1 MNPHT
6 PSAAR
11 SPATPPPRL
20 HGCFVTGT
28 DTEVGKTRI
37 SAALLHWLAQAGW
50 SSAGFK
56 PVAAGTSLIDGQWVN
71 EDVRALRQ
79 ASSLALSDAEVGPFQ
94 FETACAPH
102 IAAALQQLAIDRAA
116 ILRAAQALASRA
128 DLLVIEGVGGFC
140 VPLGPDWDT
149 ADLACDFQL
158 PVLLVVGLRL
168 GCINHALL
176 AAEAVRARG
185 LPLAGWVGNS
195 LSPGMPWIDENVAT
209 LRQRLLQQH
218 GAPCLGLVPWLA
230 EPTPAKVAVHLD
242 NAALTSVFAPV
253 FTSPFSS
260 LASS

>member
-1 MNPHT
+1 MNLRTASTALSPVT
-6 PSAAR
+6 
-11 SPATPPPRL
+11 SPARL
-20 HGCFVTGT
+20 RGCFVTGT

-37 SAALLHWLAQAGW
+37 SAALLHWLAQTGW

-56 PVAAGTSLIDGQWVN
+56 PVAAGTSQIDGHWVN

-79 ASSLALSDAEVGPFQ
+79 ASSLALSDAEVGPCQ
-94 FETACAPH
+94 LETACAPH
-102 IAAALQQLAIDRAA
+102 IAAALQNQAIDRTA
-116 ILRAAQALASRA
+116 ILRAAQALASRT
-128 DLLVIEGVGGFC
+128 DLLVVEGVGGFC
-140 VPLGPDWDT
+140 VPLSPDWDT

-176 AAEAVRARG
+176 TAEAVRARG
-185 LPLAGWVGNS
+185 LQLAGWVGNS
-195 LSPGMPWIDENVAT
+195 VEPAMPWLDENAAT

-230 EPTPAKVAVHLD
+230 QPTPAKVAAHLD
-242 NAALTSVFAPV
+242 AAALTSVFAS
-253 FTSPFSS
+253 TFSS